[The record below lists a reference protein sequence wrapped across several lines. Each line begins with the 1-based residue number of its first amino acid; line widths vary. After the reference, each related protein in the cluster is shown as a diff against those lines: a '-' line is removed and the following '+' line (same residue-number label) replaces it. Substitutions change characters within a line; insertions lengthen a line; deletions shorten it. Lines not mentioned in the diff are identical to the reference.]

1 MITTIK
7 EFASVSESLAYHA
20 EKGIDVV
27 ANIFRH
33 GSAAYLSC
41 LRETRERVEDGSI
54 LLSGLDEAL
63 YLETDI
69 GRYGAYR
76 GASVPL
82 DVPLE
87 DEAALTEADYQGKD
101 VELNTPNRGGAK
113 KYHVYVKDP
122 ATGNVRKIAFGDVHG
137 GLKARVS
144 DPKARA
150 NFAARH
156 QCHLKK
162 DKTTAGYWACRVN
175 RYAHLWNGNTYPG
188 YW

>member
-1 MITTIK
+1 M
-7 EFASVSESLAYHA
+7 SVSEALTYHA
-20 EKGIDVV
+20 ANGIDIV

-33 GSAAYLSC
+33 GSTAYLEC
-41 LRETRERVEDGSI
+41 LRETREFVDAGSI
-54 LLSGLDEAL
+54 TLSGVDAAL
-63 YLETDI
+63 YSQTDI
-69 GRYGAYR
+69 GRYGMYE

-82 DVPLE
+82 DLPLE
-87 DEAALTEADYQGKD
+87 EEAALTESTYQDKE
-101 VELNTPNRGGAK
+101 VELNKPQRGGTK

-122 ATGNVRKIAFGDVHG
+122 SSGNVRKIAFGDAHG
-137 GLKARVS
+137 GLKSRVA

-150 NFAARH
+150 SFAARH
-156 QCHLKK
+156 QCAMKK